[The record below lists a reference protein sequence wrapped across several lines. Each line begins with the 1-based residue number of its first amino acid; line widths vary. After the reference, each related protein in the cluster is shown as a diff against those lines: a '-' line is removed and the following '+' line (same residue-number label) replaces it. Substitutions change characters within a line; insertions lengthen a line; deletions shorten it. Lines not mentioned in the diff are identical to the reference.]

1 VPCRRRTSADSLCS
15 VALLAGVNRS
25 QSALHYVAT
34 AGFRYRAMTDL
45 RRTSRVVR
53 YLARLPSLVCVRRGP
68 EVDLL
73 RSDVLECSLRCVLPS
88 LSS

>member
-1 VPCRRRTSADSLCS
+1 
-15 VALLAGVNRS
+15 
-25 QSALHYVAT
+25 
-34 AGFRYRAMTDL
+34 MTDL

-53 YLARLPSLVCVRRGP
+53 YLARLPSLACAYRGP

-73 RSDVLECSLRCVLPS
+73 RLDVLEYSLRCVLAS